1 MTCAN
6 VRSPAT
12 YPPGLPCQGERIRIR
27 LPARFL
33 PCSTRRKELAM
44 SVADQLGLR
53 DETSELLALADER
66 WGHWA
71 TAHPVLTHCCG
82 VLELRS
88 WLRGADKAEVDEAL
102 RALATLAAV
111 DGGDDIAAAAALA
124 WALMPGACTL
134 ANRLRTLTSHIDE
147 VIAAQLWVEVR
158 TFPWRRLTKVAANVL
173 MNTRVRVLRDCGA
186 KSQLERT
193 DPTWSRTSPVDPY
206 GTFWGGYAATHC
218 EPPTHPGQELLERL
232 EWACENKVISGADRA
247 LLLCLVEAADHA
259 ATRRLGRG
267 TGGLMANDASKVVA
281 QQWGIAP
288 STVRRRTRRSV
299 DALASACTGN
309 DWRVSA

>member
-1 MTCAN
+1 
-6 VRSPAT
+6 
-12 YPPGLPCQGERIRIR
+12 
-27 LPARFL
+27 
-33 PCSTRRKELAM
+33 M

-53 DETSELLALADER
+53 DETSELLTLADHR
-66 WGHWA
+66 WDHWA
-71 TAHPVLTHCCG
+71 IAHPALTHCCG
-82 VLELRS
+82 VRDLRS
-88 WLRGADKAEVDEAL
+88 WLRGADKAEADEAL
-102 RALATLAAV
+102 HALATLAAA

-134 ANRLRTLTSHIDE
+134 ANRMRTLDWHIDE
-147 VIAAQLWVEVR
+147 IVAAQLWVEVR
-158 TFPWRRLTKVAANVL
+158 TFPWRRLRKVAANVL
-173 MNTRVRVLRDCGA
+173 MNTRTGVLRDCSA

-206 GTFWGGYAATHC
+206 GTFWGGHASTHC
-218 EPPTHPGQELLERL
+218 ERPIHPGQELLELL
-232 EWACENKVISGADRA
+232 EWGCDNKVITDDDRA
-247 LLLCLVEAADHA
+247 LLLCLVEAADRT

-267 TGGLMANDASKVVA
+267 TGGLMANDVSKVVA

-288 STVRRRTRRSV
+288 STVRRRARRSV